1 MTATSTAVRAGPSR
15 CRWAAPR
22 TRTGQCHRYT
32 LYERVPSQRN
42 GATPRRR
49 AKYVSWTLAT
59 TAPQFLEAARRFGK
73 AGLMPDEVIQ
83 RIVPS
88 A

>member
-1 MTATSTAVRAGPSR
+1 MLAELAG
-15 CRWAAPR
+15 
-22 TRTGQCHRYT
+22 
-32 LYERVPSQRN
+32 
-42 GATPRRR
+42 
-49 AKYVSWTLAT
+49 

-73 AGLMPDEVIQ
+73 AGLMPDDVVQ